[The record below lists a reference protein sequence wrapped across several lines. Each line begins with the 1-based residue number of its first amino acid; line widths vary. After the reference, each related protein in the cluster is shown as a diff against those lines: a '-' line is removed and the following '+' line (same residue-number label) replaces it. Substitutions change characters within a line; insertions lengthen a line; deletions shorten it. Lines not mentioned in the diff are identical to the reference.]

1 MMGNYHVRFGGGPME
16 KCPNGQLASGL
27 PYGTGVRKMSAVAFG
42 GAAALGATT
51 LMTALFPLGGA
62 LF

>member
-1 MMGNYHVRFGGGPME
+1 ME

-27 PYGTGVRKMSAVAFG
+27 PYGTGIRKLSSVAFG
-42 GAAALGATT
+42 GACAMGAATAMTT
-51 LMTALFPLGGA
+51 LFGAGA

>member
-1 MMGNYHVRFGGGPME
+1 ME

-27 PYGTGVRKMSAVAFG
+27 PYGTGIRKLSAVAFG
-42 GAAALGATT
+42 GACAIGATAV
-51 LMTALFPLGGA
+51 MNGLFGAGA